1 MARIRS
7 IHPGILT
14 DESFM
19 TLTVESPLAI
29 ALMIGLWMEADDAG
43 TFEWKPITLKARCLP
58 AANTNV
64 SDLLDAL
71 QSVEMVKRFEIDG
84 KPYGVIRNFIK
95 YQRPRD
101 PKIIYDQSDEMFS
114 FAGGGDGYGDG
125 PLNFSRD
132 LTATERKRRQRERD
146 KGGEC
151 HGSGVTKTGVTRGIP
166 EMSRQMEDVGC
177 RREEEV
183 SVVVVSRESPRSQTE
198 IKHIEAE
205 CRKAAGLEQAISAS
219 LFDLSP
225 ILGLMDAGA
234 DLTETILPAI
244 AARPN
249 PRASSWRYFVPQIQT
264 AMQNRASAAVMP
276 PQRPPDK
283 PFGTASPAKPS
294 GKAVW
299 MQAIIG
305 GRNEPERQDPR
316 IIDLQPEPD
325 HATAF
330 G

>member
-29 ALMIGLWMEADDAG
+29 ALMIGLWMGADDAG

-58 AANTNV
+58 AANV
-64 SDLLDAL
+64 DVGELLDAL
-71 QSVEMVKRFEIDG
+71 QLVGMVKRFEVDG
-84 KPYGVIRNFIK
+84 KPYGVIRNFVK
-95 YQRPRD
+95 YQRPKD
-101 PKIIYDQSDEMFS
+101 PKCVHPFTDEMQR
-114 FAGGGDGYGDG
+114 FAGFVGEGARPNATTGRK
-125 PLNFSRD
+125 PLGTTSEPLPNSFGTTS
-132 LTATERKRRQRERD
+132 E
-146 KGGEC
+146 
-151 HGSGVTKTGVTRGIP
+151 IP
-166 EMSRQMEDVGC
+166 AQMEDVGC

-183 SVVVVSRESPRSQTE
+183 SVVVVSREGPRAQSE

-205 CRKAAGLEQAISAS
+205 CRKAAGLEQAVSAS
-219 LFDLSP
+219 LFDMSP

-249 PRASSWRYFVPQIQT
+249 PSASSWRYFVPQIQT